1 MEEIRWYEKLDY
13 TETKDI
19 IKEKLQNMSRD
30 FVAIGFYLKLI
41 RDFSTHILTRRM
53 TAILNKNT
61 LSKTARIIPFE
72 YNTLKIYIFSNSYL
86 LFFWKS
92 TPFSGANL
100 QEDFCALIIRTKIS
114 KYP

>member
-41 RDFSTHILTRRM
+41 RDKAYS
-53 TAILNKNT
+53 
-61 LSKTARIIPFE
+61 
-72 YNTLKIYIFSNSYL
+72 
-86 LFFWKS
+86 WKMDINQY
-92 TPFSGANL
+92 GNL
-100 QEDFCALIIRTKIS
+100 QKIITVS
-114 KYP
+114 KDQQHPDGWQ